1 MNEKTKIILVGG
13 FLGSGK
19 TTMLRR
25 LAAMFA
31 EKQMTAGLITN
42 DQAADLVDTA
52 LLTQYGNE
60 TREVSGSCFCCN
72 FPGFAGAVESLYQ
85 QGHPDV
91 IVCEPVGS
99 CTDLSATI
107 LQPLK
112 DKYQTEFRLAP
123 LSVLVDPKRLSDI
136 LNGGT
141 SGLHESSAY
150 IVRKQMEEADII
162 VINKSDLLT
171 ENEAQALKSKAE
183 AAFPKA
189 EVFCASALSGDG
201 VSGWLDAVM
210 KAETAGTHLTSV
222 DYDIYAEGEAV
233 LGWLNAAVSITG
245 ETDWEAFAEDYLR
258 ILSDVFSGKDA
269 AIGHLKLLIQ
279 GKDKNGCVLANLTGA
294 SDPIRVSS
302 DGSVSSPVSMTI
314 NARVQMK
321 PDDLNTCVFDCLD
334 QTADRHTVSYI
345 TDSSECLKPGR
356 PSPTYHYDC
365 VVDGCC

>member
-1 MNEKTKIILVGG
+1 MNKKTKIILVGG

-25 LAAMFA
+25 LAKTFA
-31 EKQMTAGLITN
+31 EKNMTAGLITN

-52 LLTQYGNE
+52 ILTQYGSE

-72 FPGFAGAVESLYQ
+72 FPGFAGAVESLYN

-91 IVCEPVGS
+91 IICEPVGS

-112 DKYQTEFRLAP
+112 DKYNADFSLAP
-123 LSVLVDPKRLSDI
+123 LTVLADPQRLSDI
-136 LNGGT
+136 LAGGN

-171 ENEAQALKSKAE
+171 KDEAQELKTKAE
-183 AAFPKA
+183 AAFPKT
-189 EVFCASALSGDG
+189 EVFCASAVTADG
-201 VSGWLDAVM
+201 VDSWLDTVM
-210 KAETAGTHLTSV
+210 KSENAGTHLTQV

-233 LGWLNAAVSITG
+233 LGWLNSAVSIKG
-245 ETDWEAFAEDYLR
+245 ETDWKAAAEDYLKA
-258 ILSDVFSGKDA
+258 LSSVFAEKDA
-269 AIGHLKLLIQ
+269 AIGHLKLMIQ
-279 GKDKNGCVLANLTGA
+279 GADKSGFVLANLTGA
-294 SDPIRVSS
+294 SDPIRVSQT
-302 DGSVSSPVSMTI
+302 GSLAAPVSMTI
-314 NARVQMK
+314 NARVQME
-321 PDDLNTCVFDCLD
+321 PEDLKTIVFQCLD
-334 QTADRHTVSYI
+334 KVTAAHGITYTADST
-345 TDSSECLKPGR
+345 ECLKPGR
-356 PSPTYHYDC
+356 PNPTYHYDC

>member
-1 MNEKTKIILVGG
+1 MNEKTRIILVGG

-31 EKQMTAGLITN
+31 EKSMTAGLITN

-112 DKYQTEFRLAP
+112 DKFQTDFHPAP
-123 LSVLVDPKRLSDI
+123 LSVLADPKRLADI
-136 LNGGT
+136 LDGGN

-171 ENEAQALKSKAE
+171 KEEAQTLKSKVE
-183 AAFPKA
+183 TAFPEA
-189 EVFCASALSGDG
+189 EVFCASAVTEDG
-201 VSGWLDAVM
+201 VSDWLNAVM
-210 KAETAGTHLTSV
+210 NAETAGTHLTSV

-233 LGWLNAAVSITG
+233 LGWLNAAVSISG
-245 ETDWEAFAEDYLR
+245 ETDWTAFAEDYLR
-258 ILSDVFSGKDA
+258 TLSEVFSRKNA
-269 AIGHLKLLIQ
+269 AIGHLKLLIR
-279 GKDKNGCVLANLTGA
+279 GKNAGGYVLANLTGA

-302 DGSVSSPVSMTI
+302 DGSVSAPASMTI
-314 NARVQMK
+314 NARVQME
-321 PDDLNTCVFDCLD
+321 PDDLNTCVFDCLS
-334 QTADRHTVSYI
+334 QTAEKHSVSC
-345 TDSSECLKPGR
+345 TADSTECLKPGR
-356 PSPTYHYDC
+356 PNPTYHYDC

>member
-1 MNEKTKIILVGG
+1 MTEKTKIILVGG

-31 EKQMTAGLITN
+31 ENQMTAGLITN

-52 LLTQYGNE
+52 LLSQYGNE

-112 DKYQTEFRLAP
+112 DKYQADFHPAP
-123 LSVLVDPKRLSDI
+123 LSALVDPKRLSDI

-150 IVRKQMEEADII
+150 IVRKQLEEADII

-171 ENEAQALKSKAE
+171 KEEAQTLKSKAE
-183 AAFPKA
+183 TAFPQA
-189 EVFCASALSGDG
+189 SVFCASAVTGDG
-201 VSGWLDAVM
+201 VSEWMDAVM
-210 KAETAGTHLTSV
+210 NAETAGTHLTTV

-245 ETDWEAFAEDYLR
+245 ETDWSAFAEDYLR
-258 ILSDVFSGKDA
+258 MLSDVFSRRDA
-269 AIGHLKLLIQ
+269 AIGHLKLLIRGQ
-279 GKDKNGCVLANLTGA
+279 DAAGHVLANLTGA

-302 DGSVSSPVSMTI
+302 DGSLSAPVSMTI
-314 NARVQMK
+314 NARVQME
-321 PDDLNTCVFDCLD
+321 PDDLNTCVFECLD
-334 QTADRHTVSYI
+334 QTAEKHTVSYT

-356 PSPTYHYDC
+356 PNPTYHYDC
-365 VVDGCC
+365 VVEGCC